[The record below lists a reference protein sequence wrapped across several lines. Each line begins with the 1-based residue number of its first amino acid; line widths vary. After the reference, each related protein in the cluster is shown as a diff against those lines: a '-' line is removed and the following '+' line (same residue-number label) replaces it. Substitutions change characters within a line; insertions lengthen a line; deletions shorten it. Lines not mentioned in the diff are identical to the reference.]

1 MVCEQNLL
9 TFNNFIVTT
18 RSDLVHDEIDHYEDS
33 TNYNRRVQRY
43 VAVNPEELN
52 NLTIHLEGKCGMDK
66 RRHKRQEEYD

>member
-18 RSDLVHDEIDHYEDS
+18 DVIWYTMIYHNKDS
-33 TNYNRRVQRY
+33 SNYNRRAFNVTLP
-43 VAVNPEELN
+43 VNPKELN

-66 RRHKRQEEYD
+66 RSDKRQEEDD

>member
-18 RSDLVHDEIDHYEDS
+18 RRDLVHDEIHHNKDS

-52 NLTIHLEGKCGMDK
+52 NLTIHLEGKCGRDK
-66 RRHKRQEEYD
+66 RSDKR